1 MLYLAFKNYNTSK
14 SSCPVCAVAPII
26 LNLKPFVELSDD
38 QFYELCQNHRDL
50 KFERTAQGELVIVT
64 PVGGEGGS
72 READLIG
79 DLVYW
84 NRRTQLG
91 KVFSS
96 STCFRLPNG
105 ADRSP
110 DAAWIILERWNQ
122 LTPEQQKKF
131 PPVCPDFAIELRSES
146 DALESLQQKMQEY
159 ISNGLRLGWLVNSQD
174 RQVEVYKA
182 NRVKRVL
189 ENPKQVDGEDVL
201 PGFVFELSILW
212 D

>member
-1 MLYLAFKNYNTSK
+1 M
-14 SSCPVCAVAPII
+14 APII

-131 PPVCPDFAIELRSES
+131 PPVCPDFVIELRSES
-146 DALESLQQKMQEY
+146 DALELLQQKMQEY
-159 ISNGLRLGWLVNSQD
+159 ISNGLRLGWLVNPQD

>member
-1 MLYLAFKNYNTSK
+1 MASI
-14 SSCPVCAVAPII
+14 V
-26 LNLKPFVELSDD
+26 LNLTPFVELSND
-38 QFYELCQNHRDL
+38 QFYQLCRNHRDL
-50 KFERTAQGELVIVT
+50 KFERTAQGELVIVS

-110 DAAWIILERWNQ
+110 DVAWVTLERWNQ

-131 PPVCPDFAIELRSES
+131 PPICPDLVIELRSES
-146 DALESLQQKMQEY
+146 DTLEPLQQKMQEY
-159 ISNGLRLGWLVNSQD
+159 LSNGLRLGWLVNPQKQ
-174 RQVEVYKA
+174 QVEIYRA
-182 NRVKRVL
+182 NQDKQVL
-189 ENPKQVDGEDVL
+189 ENLKHLDGEDVL
-201 PGFVFELSILW
+201 PDFVFDLSILW
-212 D
+212 G

>member
-1 MLYLAFKNYNTSK
+1 MTSI
-14 SSCPVCAVAPII
+14 V

-50 KFERTAQGELVIVT
+50 KFERTAQGELVIVA

-105 ADRSP
+105 GDRSP
-110 DAAWIILERWNQ
+110 DAAWVNLERWNQ

-131 PPVCPDFAIELRSES
+131 PPICPDFVIELRSES
-146 DALESLQQKMQEY
+146 DALEPLQQKMQEY
-159 ISNGLRLGWLVNSQD
+159 LSNGLRLGWLVNPQD
-174 RQVEVYKA
+174 RQVEIYRA
-182 NRVKRVL
+182 NQ
-189 ENPKQVDGEDVL
+189 PKQILQDPKQIDGEDIL
-201 PGFVFELSILW
+201 PSFVFELAILW
-212 D
+212 G

>member
-1 MLYLAFKNYNTSK
+1 M
-14 SSCPVCAVAPII
+14 APII

>member
-1 MLYLAFKNYNTSK
+1 MA
-14 SSCPVCAVAPII
+14 AII
-26 LNLKPFVELSDD
+26 LDLKPFVDLSDD
-38 QFYELCQNHRDL
+38 QFYQLCQNHRDL
-50 KFERTAQGELVIVT
+50 KFERTSQGELVIVT

-96 STCFRLPNG
+96 STCFKLPNG
-105 ADRSP
+105 ANRSP
-110 DAAWIILERWNQ
+110 DVAWVMQERWNQ

-131 PPVCPDFAIELRSES
+131 PPLCPDFVIELRSES
-146 DALESLQQKMQEY
+146 DALELLQQKMQEY
-159 ISNGLRLGWLVNSQD
+159 INNGLRLGWLINLQD
-174 RQVEVYKA
+174 RQVEIYKT
-182 NRVKRVL
+182 NQIRQVL
-189 ENPKQVDGEDVL
+189 DNPQQLNGNDVL
-201 PGFVFELSILW
+201 PGFMFDLSLIW